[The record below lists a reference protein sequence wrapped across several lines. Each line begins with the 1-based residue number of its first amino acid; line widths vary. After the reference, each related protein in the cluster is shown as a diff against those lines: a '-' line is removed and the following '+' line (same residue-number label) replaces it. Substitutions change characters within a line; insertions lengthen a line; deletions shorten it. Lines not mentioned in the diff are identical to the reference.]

1 MRAGFVHK
9 RQITADPVYNSV
21 LVSRFINRVMKS
33 GKKEVAQKLVYGALE
48 EIKNKGQD
56 PLVVLEGAINN
67 ISPRMEV
74 RPRRV
79 GGASYQVP
87 NEVRG
92 DRRLSLAIRWLIMA
106 AQKRSS
112 KDFHSFSQKLTAEI
126 LDASNNLGE
135 AIKKRDQMHK
145 MADANRAFA
154 HFRW

>member
-1 MRAGFVHK
+1 MRAGYVHK
-9 RQITADPVYNSV
+9 RIIEADPVYNSV
-21 LVSRFINRVMKS
+21 LVSRLVNRVMKS
-33 GKKEVAQKLVYGALE
+33 GKKGVAQKIVYDSLA

-56 PLVVLEGAINN
+56 PLVVLEGAMNN
-67 ISPRMEV
+67 VAPRMEV

-87 NEVRG
+87 SEVRG
-92 DRRLSLAIRWLIMA
+92 DRRLSLAIRWLITA
-106 AQKRSS
+106 AQNRSG
-112 KDFHSFSQKLTAEI
+112 KEFHSFSQKLTQEL

-135 AIKKRDQMHK
+135 AIRKRDQMHK